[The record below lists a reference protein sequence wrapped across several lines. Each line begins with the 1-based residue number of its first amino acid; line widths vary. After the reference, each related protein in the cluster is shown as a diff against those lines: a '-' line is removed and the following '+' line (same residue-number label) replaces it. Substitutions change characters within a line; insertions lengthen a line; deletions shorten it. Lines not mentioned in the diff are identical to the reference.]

1 MSWKNSFS
9 DRSSYISQ
17 QMIKSARTATVDRKT
32 GETEIS
38 LTLSLDGTGH
48 PDIRTGVPFF
58 DHMLTLFA
66 RHGLFDLIVVA
77 KGDIEVDY
85 HHTVEDVGITLGQ
98 ALAKALGDKEGI
110 RRYGSAYVPMDE
122 ALARVVVDCS
132 GRPFLAYEAP
142 RGVEAIGMF
151 PFQLVEEFLRAVA
164 VQAGLTLHVSILAG
178 RDAHHMAEA
187 IFKALARALD
197 VAVFRDERVKGIPST
212 KGVL

>member
-1 MSWKNSFS
+1 MS
-9 DRSSYISQ
+9 ITP
-17 QMIKSARTATVDRKT
+17 RTATVDRKT

-38 LTLSLDGTGH
+38 ITLSLDGTGH
-48 PDIRTGVPFF
+48 PDIRTGIPFF

-66 RHGLFDLIVVA
+66 RHGLFDLTVVA

-98 ALAKALGDKEGI
+98 ALAKALGNKSGI

-187 IFKALARALD
+187 IFKAFARALD
-197 VAVFRDERVKGIPST
+197 VAVSRDERVKGIPST

>member
-1 MSWKNSFS
+1 MTTP
-9 DRSSYISQ
+9 
-17 QMIKSARTATVDRKT
+17 ARIASVDRKT
-32 GETEIS
+32 GETEIK
-38 LTLSLDGTGH
+38 LTLSLDGSGT
-48 PDIRTGVPFF
+48 PEIRTGIPFF

-66 RHGLFDLIVVA
+66 RHGLFDLTVAA

-98 ALAKALGDKEGI
+98 ALSKALGDKAGI

-164 VQAGLTLHVSILAG
+164 VQAGLTLHVSILVG

-187 IFKALARALD
+187 IFKAFARALD
-197 VAVFRDERVKGIPST
+197 VAVSRDERVKGIPST

>member
-1 MSWKNSFS
+1 MTIPA
-9 DRSSYISQ
+9 RSASLE
-17 QMIKSARTATVDRKT
+17 RTT
-32 GETEIS
+32 GETRINLS
-38 LTLSLDGTGH
+38 LSLDGSGRSE
-48 PDIRTGVPFF
+48 IRTGIPFF
-58 DHMLTLFA
+58 DHMLTLLS
-66 RHGLFDLIVVA
+66 RHGLLDLEIAA

-98 ALAKALGDKEGI
+98 ALAKALGDKSGI
-110 RRYGSAYVPMDE
+110 RRYGHAYVPMDE

-142 RGVEAIGMF
+142 RGVEAIGLF

-164 VQAGLTLHVSILAG
+164 VNAGLTLHVSILAG

-187 IFKALARALD
+187 VFKALGRALD
-197 VAVFRDERVKGIPST
+197 IAVSLDDRVKGIPST

>member
-1 MSWKNSFS
+1 MS
-9 DRSSYISQ
+9 ITP
-17 QMIKSARTATVDRKT
+17 RTATVDRKT

-38 LTLSLDGTGH
+38 ITLSLDGTGH
-48 PDIRTGVPFF
+48 PDIRTGIPFF

-66 RHGLFDLIVVA
+66 RHGLFDLVVLA

-98 ALAKALGDKEGI
+98 ALGKALGDKAGI

-164 VQAGLTLHVSILAG
+164 VQAGLTLHVSILVG

-187 IFKALARALD
+187 IFKAFARALD
-197 VAVFRDERVKGIPST
+197 VAVSRDERVKGIPST

>member
-1 MSWKNSFS
+1 MTTPN
-9 DRSSYISQ
+9 RSVS
-17 QMIKSARTATVDRKT
+17 VDRKT
-32 GETEIS
+32 GETAIR
-38 LTLSLDGTGH
+38 LTLSLDGEGRS
-48 PDIRTGVPFF
+48 DVRTGIPFF

-66 RHGLFDLIVVA
+66 RHGLFDLEVEA

-85 HHTVEDVGITLGQ
+85 HHTVEDVGIALGT
-98 ALAKALGDKEGI
+98 ALSKALGDKAGI

-142 RGVEAIGMF
+142 RGVEAIGLF
-151 PFQLVEEFLRAVA
+151 PFQLVEEFLRALS
-164 VQAGLTLHVSILAG
+164 VQGGLTLHATILAG

-187 IFKALARALD
+187 VFKSLGRALD
-197 VAVFRDERVKGIPST
+197 TAVSRDERVRGIPST

>member
-1 MSWKNSFS
+1 MSTAS
-9 DRSSYISQ
+9 
-17 QMIKSARTATVDRKT
+17 RTATVDRKT
-32 GETEIS
+32 GES
-38 LTLSLDGTGH
+38 DNALTLSLDGSGT
-48 PDIRTGVPFF
+48 PEVRTGIPFF

-66 RHGLFDLIVVA
+66 RHGLFDLTVVA
-77 KGDIEVDY
+77 KGDIEVDF

-98 ALAKALGDKEGI
+98 ALAKALGDKAGI

-132 GRPFLAYEAP
+132 GRPYLAYEAP
-142 RGVEAIGMF
+142 RGVESIGMF

-164 VQAGLTLHVSILAG
+164 VQAGLTLHVTILAG

-187 IFKALARALD
+187 VFKALARALD
-197 VAVFRDERVKGIPST
+197 VAVSLDERVKGIPST

>member
-1 MSWKNSFS
+1 MTIPA
-9 DRSSYISQ
+9 RSASLE
-17 QMIKSARTATVDRKT
+17 RTT
-32 GETEIS
+32 GETRINLS
-38 LTLSLDGTGH
+38 LSLDGEGRS
-48 PDIRTGVPFF
+48 DIRTGIPFF
-58 DHMLTLFA
+58 DHMLTLLS
-66 RHGLFDLIVVA
+66 RHGLTDLEIDA

-98 ALAKALGDKEGI
+98 AIARALGDKAGI
-110 RRYGSAYVPMDE
+110 RRYGHAYVPMDE

-142 RGVEAIGMF
+142 RGVEAIGLF

-164 VQAGLTLHVSILAG
+164 VNAGLTLHVSILAG

-187 IFKALARALD
+187 VFKALGRALD
-197 VAVFRDERVKGIPST
+197 IAVSHDDRVKGIPST